1 MIKWVL
7 RLYVVFWLV
16 AALGVLGST
25 YWYKTATDVHLVML
39 IVFALISL
47 YYYSRIRATNIM
59 RAQVIDRQALAALF
73 MYESIGALL
82 GFFFGIVALFAMY
95 YRLFE
100 ENLPLFG

>member
-7 RLYVVFWLV
+7 RLNVVFWLI
-16 AALGVLGST
+16 AALGILGST
-25 YWYKTATDVHLVML
+25 YWYKTATDVHLIMFV
-39 IVFALISL
+39 VFALVSL

-59 RAQVIDRQALAALF
+59 RNHVIDRQALAALF